1 MARKQSVHSKAP
13 LIVAEILG
21 LGLSFYLILISLGL
35 LHGGVAPCP
44 RGGIFACHSVLTGEF
59 SKVGPIPVALLGVM
73 YFSFSLVM
81 TLIQQK
87 RDFLF
92 WIKGAALV
100 AGLFFVAY
108 LRAIE
113 ILWLKAICVWCWGVA
128 VATLAQLY
136 FAAPHFTPPLPK
148 LTWGVRLGAL
158 LGTFVLFFAVSLG
171 IAMMLPGETK
181 HDRADRIL
189 QAAKKE
195 SKVTPPKIAE
205 AKLAQP
211 VATPINAKSPAV
223 LPSPPATATGTPA
236 PPKPAGDPVAQ
247 YDFPEN
253 EMTPEHLELKD
264 NGWRLVTSGKAV
276 EQAMGGKPLLM
287 LTFDSDCKE
296 CQALIHGTLRG
307 KALETVDVQ
316 KFAIEGILLRG
327 TLSDLVHN
335 VPTLMLFDTKGNVI
349 FKHEGRMEEAE
360 LLRALKNALALG
372 AGG

>member
-1 MARKQSVHSKAP
+1 MARKKSTLTKVP
-13 LIVAEILG
+13 LIAAELLG

-44 RGGIFACHSVLTGEF
+44 RGGIFACHSILTGDF
-59 SKVGPIPVALLGVM
+59 SKIGPIPIALLGVI

-100 AGLFFVAY
+100 ASLFFVAY

-113 ILWLKAICVWCWGVA
+113 ILWMKAICVWCWA
-128 VATLAQLY
+128 VAFAALAQVY
-136 FAAPHFTPPLPK
+136 FAVPHFTPPLPK

-171 IAMMLPGETK
+171 VAMMLPVDTK

-189 QAAKKE
+189 KAA
-195 SKVTPPKIAE
+195 TE
-205 AKLAQP
+205 ATKAAPTQIAQP
-211 VATPINAKSPAV
+211 VATPVKNQSPAAV
-223 LPSPPATATGTPA
+223 STPQANATVTPA
-236 PPKPAGDPVAQ
+236 PAKPAAVSVAQ

-253 EMTPEHLELKD
+253 EMTPEHMELKD
-264 NGWRLVTSGKAV
+264 RGWRVVTSGKAV

-296 CQALIHGTLRG
+296 CQALIHGALRG
-307 KALETVDVQ
+307 KALDSVDVQ
-316 KFAIEGILLRG
+316 KFAIEGMLLRG

-349 FKHEGRMEEAE
+349 FKHEGRMGEAE
-360 LLRALKNALALG
+360 LVRALNNALALG